1 MQKKDSIPAP
11 RSKVLVLV
19 DESNVSSS
27 VRTVGRG
34 LDWLKLR
41 DFLGGPD
48 TGRDLIEMVVYAG
61 LPPAIPTWQEER
73 DRKNKFVHWLRSNGF
88 MVVTKDGA
96 PAEEGRYKAN
106 VDVMMAIDAL
116 ELSIEIR
123 PDVVILVTGDADF
136 AYLATK
142 LRRHGI
148 RVEVASVSANLGH
161 ILRSAASH
169 VIDLAPIFRTFEMI
183 NAGDTGQAQAGGQ
196 QVRPPAQAGGQQVR
210 PPAQARGQQARP
222 PAQERDARVPNVQ
235 DAPAQI
241 PHHRTHQ
248 QRRRRPRFP
257 AKKTASGV

>member
-1 MQKKDSIPAP
+1 LRVERTEHAVQKKDSIPTP

-27 VRTVGRG
+27 VRTAGRG

-41 DFLGGPD
+41 DFLAGPN

-96 PAEEGRYKAN
+96 SAEEGHYKAN

-123 PDVVILVTGDADF
+123 PDVVVLVTGDADF
-136 AYLATK
+136 AYLAIK

-148 RVEVASVSANLGH
+148 RVEVASVAANLGH
-161 ILRSAASH
+161 ILRSAAND
-169 VIDLAPIFRTFEMI
+169 VIDLTALFRTFEMI
-183 NAGDTGQAQAGGQ
+183 NTREPGRA
-196 QVRPPAQAGGQQVR
+196 PASGHAAR
-210 PPAQARGQQARP
+210 APARSG
-222 PAQERDARVPNVQ
+222 DARATSVQ

-241 PHHRTHQ
+241 SQHRTRQ
-248 QRRRRPRFP
+248 QRRRRPRFRSKQS
-257 AKKTASGV
+257 ADGI

>member
-1 MQKKDSIPAP
+1 MRKKDSDIHA
-11 RSKVLVLV
+11 RSRVLVLV

-27 VRTVGRG
+27 VRTAGRG

-41 DFLGGPD
+41 DFLAGPNS
-48 TGRDLIEMVVYAG
+48 GRDLIEMVVYAG
-61 LPPAIPTWQEER
+61 LPPAILTWQDER

-96 PAEEGRYKAN
+96 SAEEGYYKAN

-116 ELSIEIR
+116 ELSIEMR

-148 RVEVASVSANLGH
+148 RVEVASVAANLGH
-161 ILRSAASH
+161 ILRSAANE
-169 VIDLAPIFRTFEMI
+169 VIDLSGLFRTFEII
-183 NAGDTGQAQAGGQ
+183 NAREPGRASASDHA
-196 QVRPPAQAGGQQVR
+196 
-210 PPAQARGQQARP
+210 ARAP
-222 PAQERDARVPNVQ
+222 ARVTNVQ

-241 PHHRTHQ
+241 SPHRTHQ
-248 QRRRRPRFP
+248 PRRRLPRFRP
-257 AKKTASGV
+257 KQSASAD